1 MLEHC
6 SADKLM
12 QQSRLT
18 QQRAPNLAQCLREQ
32 PGHTGSPAK
41 QKNHTI
47 IKAFHL
53 KLDSLKQQFPLT
65 AAGVAARSAEE
76 LSLVPE
82 VEPGGRAS
90 SARDVKLSGWGC
102 TEEAQP
108 TKPTV

>member
-1 MLEHC
+1 M
-6 SADKLM
+6 
-12 QQSRLT
+12 
-18 QQRAPNLAQCLREQ
+18 
-32 PGHTGSPAK
+32 
-41 QKNHTI
+41 
-47 IKAFHL
+47 
-53 KLDSLKQQFPLT
+53 

-108 TKPTV
+108 TKPTVKKKSV